1 MRISDWSSDVC
12 SSDLWEIEVVGKGV
26 HTTIVCNQVV
36 DCTGNALP
44 TAMAGFGVL
53 REEEIQPGTLQF
65 RIGGYDIKTLDRE
78 LINKSYK
85 DAIEKGDLVKTE
97 FRGNILALLSSKG
110 DNIQHIMGADSTTS
124 DTNHLAKI
132 GR

>member
-1 MRISDWSSDVC
+1 MRFRKSN
-12 SSDLWEIEVVGKGV
+12 WEIEVVGKGV

-44 TAMAGFGVL
+44 TAMAGCGVL

-97 FRGNILALLSSKG
+97 FRGNILELLIRKG
-110 DNIQHIMGADSTTS
+110 DTIQQTMGEDKTPPETKTPA
-124 DTNHLAKI
+124 N
-132 GR
+132 